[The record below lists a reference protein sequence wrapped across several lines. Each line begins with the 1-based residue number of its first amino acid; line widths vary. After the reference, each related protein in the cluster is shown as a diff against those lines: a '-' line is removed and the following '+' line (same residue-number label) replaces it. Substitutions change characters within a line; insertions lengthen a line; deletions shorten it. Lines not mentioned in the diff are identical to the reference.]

1 MLENPEN
8 PENPE
13 TQENPP
19 KESPFS
25 TIPEKIKANIK
36 YIAFSLFKNEERK
49 K

>member
-1 MLENPEN
+1 MLENL
-8 PENPE
+8 ENPE
-13 TQENPP
+13 TQ

-25 TIPEKIKANIK
+25 TIPEKNKANIK

>member
-1 MLENPEN
+1 MLEN

-13 TQENPP
+13 TQETAP
-19 KESPFS
+19 KRIPFS